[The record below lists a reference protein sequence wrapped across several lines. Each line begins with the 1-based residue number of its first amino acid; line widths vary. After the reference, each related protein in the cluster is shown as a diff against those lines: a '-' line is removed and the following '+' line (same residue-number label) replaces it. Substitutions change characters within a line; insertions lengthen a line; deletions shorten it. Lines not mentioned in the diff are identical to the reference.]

1 MYTQCSHCRA
11 IFRVTMKELTAAQGL
26 LRCSECDTI
35 FDAMKSLSTTLPDE
49 HGTGAA
55 PSPTAAKSVPPIKV
69 LPIEAARNKKT
80 QQAASTTELP
90 TKKKASSHKLLY
102 LSLAALALML
112 ALQLLYTFRD
122 TLLSHP
128 AASGIKQSVCQVVSC
143 NETTA
148 QRDVANIKMLS
159 HNVYSHPNSPNTL
172 IISASIQNN
181 APFAQPYPII
191 EVSFLNKKSAV
202 VRSRN
207 LTPAEYLGAQEANA
221 LIPPGTPREFS
232 VNIVDPGKDA
242 IRFQFRFL

>member
-49 HGTGAA
+49 HGTGA
-55 PSPTAAKSVPPIKV
+55 SPTPTSAKSAPPIKV
-69 LPIEAARNKKT
+69 LPIDAAKNKK
-80 QQAASTTELP
+80 AASNSNTEKSS
-90 TKKKASSHKLLY
+90 KKSPSSRKLLY
-102 LSLAALALML
+102 FSLLILGLVL

-128 AASGIKQSVCQVVSC
+128 AASGFKQSLCQVISC
-143 NETTA
+143 NTDA
-148 QRDVANIKMLS
+148 QRDVEQIKMLS
-159 HNVYSHPNSPNTL
+159 HNVYSHPNSPQTL

-181 APFAQPYPII
+181 APFAQAYPIV
-191 EVSFLNKKSAV
+191 EVSFLDKKSSV
-202 VRSRN
+202 VALSRF
-207 LTPAEYLGAQEANA
+207 TPAEYLGSEQANA
-221 LIPPGTPREFS
+221 LMPPNTPREFS
-232 VNIVDPGKDA
+232 VNIADPGKDA